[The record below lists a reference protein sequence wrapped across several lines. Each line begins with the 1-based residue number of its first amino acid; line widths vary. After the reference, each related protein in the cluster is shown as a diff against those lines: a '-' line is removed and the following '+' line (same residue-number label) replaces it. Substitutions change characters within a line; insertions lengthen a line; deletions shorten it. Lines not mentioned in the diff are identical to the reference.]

1 MQVSSH
7 EGDSKQSS
15 VYNQKQLCDEQIFS
29 EPCKKAECIAEESN
43 LEQKSASISATAM
56 TYATNGFPR
65 RLSKQYSC
73 IHSMRE
79 INRYQVNVIGF
90 TSLLQNKTT
99 KQLY

>member
-1 MQVSSH
+1 MKADLKQTPVWSKAIVRQVSFLSCN
-7 EGDSKQSS
+7 E
-15 VYNQKQLCDEQIFS
+15 
-29 EPCKKAECIAEESN
+29 AEFTTEESN
-43 LEQKSASISATAM
+43 LEQKNASISATAM
-56 TYATNGFPR
+56 TYTTNGFPR

-73 IHSMRE
+73 IHSVRE